1 MDDVGKHPNLERRK
15 AVYRCRMRCPQHLL
29 REGVPF
35 EKSVSLRTK
44 DRAIALERL
53 PAARQQIM
61 EFFQRGGA
69 SSSAVAGIVRT
80 VTPNRRPESSDLPFL
95 TVGEAEEL
103 ARRYFSAA
111 REGLDLSSADNR
123 YLSIEEREQRCNEL
137 HHLLARLEHPED
149 DEFDPVIETEIAL
162 LRQAGRR
169 APFQSEPSR
178 RLRGYVHRALR
189 QIWRIE
195 LARLNGDYADQVTDS
210 LFVSSTAP
218 LLIDRSG
225 PPESTTTLGEALTRY
240 EQELLAKGRV
250 QKTVDRYRAEIEH
263 IRAFFGPERR
273 MSDLKRADCVAF
285 RDAFALLPP
294 NFTKRSK
301 RADVH
306 QIVAM
311 RQAGDPVL
319 AYATLTKYLAALSR
333 FTRWAHQ
340 EDLLDKDYGE
350 GLEPVGAKPDGS
362 MSKLPFEPA
371 ELQRLFSR
379 PIYTGCVND
388 GQGFSKVGPN
398 IVRRARYWAP
408 LIALFGGLRA
418 GEIFQLTPNHFR
430 VSDAGTAFI
439 VLTKDMKLKNENAER
454 EIPVHSAL
462 IKIGLLEWVERR
474 RDQPEALLFS
484 EIITDKYG
492 SASSVFGKRFSSDLK
507 HLALG
512 ERRQKLT
519 FHSFRHTFKRA
530 LDREDISEQE
540 KDELCGWARAKKT
553 GRRYGI
559 GLEADRLKRALELV
573 PTYVDLELL
582 SRHSKMV
589 D

>member
-1 MDDVGKHPNLERRK
+1 
-15 AVYRCRMRCPQHLL
+15 
-29 REGVPF
+29 
-35 EKSVSLRTK
+35 
-44 DRAIALERL
+44 
-53 PAARQQIM
+53 M
-61 EFFQRGGA
+61 EFFQRGGTSA
-69 SSSAVAGIVRT
+69 SAVAGIVRT
-80 VTPNRRPESSDLPFL
+80 VTPNRRPESPDLPFL
-95 TVGEAEEL
+95 TTGEAEEL

-111 REGLDLSSADNR
+111 RDGLDLSSAEDRN
-123 YLSIEEREQRCNEL
+123 LSIEERERRCNEL
-137 HHLLARLEHPED
+137 HDLLARLEHPED
-149 DEFDPVIETEIAL
+149 DEFDPVIETEISL

-189 QIWRIE
+189 QLWRIE
-195 LARLNGDYADQVTDS
+195 LARLNGDYADHVTDS
-210 LFVSSTAP
+210 LFVSSTASP
-218 LLIDRSG
+218 LIDRIG

-294 NFTKRSK
+294 NFTKRSH

-319 AYATLTKYLAALSR
+319 AYATLTKYLDALSR

-350 GLEPVGAKPDGS
+350 GLEPIGAKPDGS
-362 MSKLPFEPA
+362 MSKLPFEAA

-388 GQGFSKVGPN
+388 EQGFSMVGPN

-430 VSDAGTAFI
+430 VSGAGTPFI

-454 EIPVHSAL
+454 EIPVHSTL
-462 IKIGLLEWVERR
+462 IEIGLLEWVERR
-474 RDQPEALLFS
+474 RDRPEALLFP
-484 EIITDKYG
+484 EIAPDKYG
-492 SASSVFGKRFSSDLK
+492 SVSSVFGKRFSSDLK

-512 ERRQKLT
+512 DRREKLT

-530 LDREDISEQE
+530 LDREDVTEQQ

-553 GRRYGI
+553 GRRYGV
-559 GLEADRLKRALELV
+559 GLEADGLQQAVGLINYEIRLNHLFAHAQL
-573 PTYVDLELL
+573 PD
-582 SRHSKMV
+582 
-589 D
+589 